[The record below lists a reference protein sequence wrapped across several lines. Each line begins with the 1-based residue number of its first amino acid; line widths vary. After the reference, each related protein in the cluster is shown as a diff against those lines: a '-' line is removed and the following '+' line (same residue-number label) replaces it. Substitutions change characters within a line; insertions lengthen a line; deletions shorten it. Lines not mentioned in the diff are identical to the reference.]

1 LAIPYFTGVAAFI
14 GNILSLISSVR
25 NFQDTVINLALDKLE
40 TLLDPF
46 KHTLESALDTIIVN
60 IESLVE
66 DTIIENFEG
75 TEDYSIEEG
84 SVEDTIPEPVGASRV
99 YFSHIRGE
107 KMIAVLEKLKV
118 LRDSFSSSDGRAVAS
133 NAVQEVAQRA
143 SSALGEVSRPQFRKL
158 KESEISVLFKN
169 LWSSIR
175 CQPILL

>member
-1 LAIPYFTGVAAFI
+1 M
-14 GNILSLISSVR
+14 R

-46 KHTLESALDTIIVN
+46 KHTLESALDTIIVK

-84 SVEDTIPEPVGASRV
+84 TEDYSIEEGSVEDIIPEPVGASRI

-107 KMIAVLEKLKV
+107 KMIGVLAKLKI
-118 LRDSFSSSDGRAVAS
+118 LRDSFFSSDGRAVAS

-175 CQPILL
+175 CLPILL

>member
-1 LAIPYFTGVAAFI
+1 MAIPYFTGVAAFI
-14 GNILSLISSVR
+14 GNITSLISSVR
-25 NFQDTVINLALDKLE
+25 NLQDTVINLALDKLE

-66 DTIIENFEG
+66 DTIIENFER
-75 TEDYSIEEG
+75 TVDYSIEEG
-84 SVEDTIPEPVGASRV
+84 SVEDIIPEPAGTSRI

-107 KMIAVLEKLKV
+107 KMIGVLAKLKI
-118 LRDSFSSSDGRAVAS
+118 LRDSFFSSDGRAVAS